1 MQLTREGDYAV
12 RVMVELAG
20 APGAVVPGR
29 IIGARQA
36 IPPAH
41 LAKIIQGL
49 RRAGLVRTWRG
60 AGGGVTLALPPEQV
74 TLRQVIEAVGGPIA
88 LNRCLIEPGTCPR
101 DRFCPAYPVWQ
112 RVQALLLRE
121 LDRVTMAELALEARR
136 GRPAPGPNPAD
147 GPRQAEEAGYASC

>member
-1 MQLTREGDYAV
+1 MRLTREGDYAV
-12 RVMVELAG
+12 RVMVELAE
-20 APGAVVPGR
+20 APGAVVPER
-29 IIGARQA
+29 IIRARQA

-41 LAKIIQGL
+41 LAKIVQGL

-60 AGGGVTLALPPEQV
+60 VGGGVTLALPAEQV
-74 TLRQVIEAVGGPIA
+74 TLRQVIEAVEGRIA

-121 LDRVTMAELALEARR
+121 LERVTMAELALKARR
-136 GRPAPGPNPAD
+136 GRPAPGPDLAA
-147 GPRQAEEAGYASC
+147 RSRRAEGAG